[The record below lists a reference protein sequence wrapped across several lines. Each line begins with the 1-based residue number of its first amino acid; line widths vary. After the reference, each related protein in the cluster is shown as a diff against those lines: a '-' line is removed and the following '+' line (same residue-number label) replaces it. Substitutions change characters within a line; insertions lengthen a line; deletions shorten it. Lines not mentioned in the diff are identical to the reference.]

1 MRQAPI
7 PHLSPSPRRPQVP
20 GGKVGG
26 GKPVHSS
33 GFLTSGIRL
42 PRLAPAVPREI
53 CLGDPDAALRLL
65 APLLKDDD
73 RGATGRDFF
82 LQAEDR
88 LAAPFAALLSQECG
102 LTVSLCDT
110 PDAYEK
116 TIGNRED
123 DPPVAGSLLVSF
135 RDYVHAH
142 VFLGE
147 YLLSLPRALAE
158 WIAAFLNRLPM
169 VLGPGAYRQLV
180 ERVIWAGEDNELCR
194 YSDWGELSEFDEW
207 AKLTDTQKAL
217 AERALKLGDRATL
230 EELLKPGFTTLGEFE
245 ATYPAWALEPAKLEG
260 NQTRTLETLAAHD
273 RRLAEAFGPFFPN
286 GELIAPPKRYIRP
299 EGCEGYLGIAFWR
312 RHDLIAHTFDEEYEQ
327 MMQSGE
333 EHLYFARVDFEPM
346 GQSIR
351 DAQEAVR
358 EVLEYNRNILDI
370 FTLLEER
377 EPSESTTQAP

>member
-7 PHLSPSPRRPQVP
+7 THLSSSPRRSQVP

-26 GKPVHSS
+26 CKPVHPA
-33 GFLTSGIRL
+33 GFLNSGIRL

-73 RGATGRDFF
+73 RGATGRDFL

-88 LAAPFAALLSQECG
+88 LAAPFAALLSKECG

-110 PDAYEK
+110 PSAYEN
-116 TIGNRED
+116 TVGNRED
-123 DPPVAGSLLVSF
+123 GSPVAGSLLVSF
-135 RDYVHAH
+135 RDYVHEHAF
-142 VFLGE
+142 VGE
-147 YLLSLPRALAE
+147 YLLTLPPALAE
-158 WIAAFLNRLPM
+158 WVVAFLYRLPM
-169 VLGPGAYRQLV
+169 VLGPGDYRQLV
-180 ERVIWAGEDNELCR
+180 ERVTWAGEDNELCR

-207 AKLTDTQKAL
+207 AKLTDAQKAL
-217 AERALKLGDRATL
+217 VERALKLGDRATL
-230 EELLKPGFTTLGEFE
+230 EELLKPGFTTLREFE
-245 ATYPAWALEPAKLEG
+245 AAYPAWVLEPAKLEG
-260 NQTRTLETLAAHD
+260 NQTQALETLAAHD
-273 RRLAEAFGPFFPN
+273 LRLAEALGSFFPN
-286 GELIAPPKRYIRP
+286 GELIAPPKRCIHP

-327 MMQSGE
+327 MMQGGE
-333 EHLYFARVDFEPM
+333 EHPYFARVDFEPI

-358 EVLEYNRNILDI
+358 EVLEYNRNILTI

-377 EPSESTTQAP
+377 EPSKSTTQAP